1 METTIKNMNHF
12 IDTEP
17 IWIFTTDFDMKS
29 QIENTLNREIS
40 KVDTVHEL
48 VAEIENFIAKVD
60 NEDSLKGSMIF
71 TEFIPKD
78 IKSRLDDLGRLL
90 NFGEVKQYE
99 IGINVEKNT
108 PLFEGSLRFAYLEDF
123 IKFARKAQRNTRVEM
138 IDDKSPDKEIIVK
151 LKNDIVNLEENLK
164 SKEDELIKQREQHKD
179 LNSEYN
185 SLQLKIS
192 QEIEPELKDKENEL
206 KEVQEKLAESNGKV
220 TEFNENVRSLKEKL
234 NEAHDEISGKKVDL
248 KGRNAIIDEKKERI
262 FILEADLEELKE
274 RLKEKSNTIDNILS
288 NQVDSETYL
297 QLKNDIET
305 KDNRITKLTKE
316 NKVLQIN
323 NNKLQYE
330 YEDVQVQLENAM
342 KGNVSIQN
350 IGRTNHLP
358 QHRFN
363 RSTVVYIKTI
373 DALPYRTKLIYKTF
387 EKLCEQYTNQHQHNH
402 ILILKHSE
410 SIDDLRYPNVDLCAK
425 LEDVDT
431 TQKTFRLFPNTNMFV
446 GAEEFEENLGI
457 LLVIDYIQSNEYYIS
472 SAGRDTQLN
481 IVNHS
486 NDIERLNLIG
496 SPLSLDISGSLID
509 MTQNKKFNGT
519 TSELVRN
526 TLLEDRVNELYQII
540 DKKL

>member
-1 METTIKNMNHF
+1 METTIKNINHF
-12 IDTEP
+12 VDTEP
-17 IWIFTTDFDMKS
+17 IWIFTTDFDIKS
-29 QIENTLNREIS
+29 QIENTLNREIT
-40 KVDTVHEL
+40 KIDTLDDL
-48 VAEIENFIAKVD
+48 VLEIESFISIVD
-60 NEDSLKGSMIF
+60 NRDVIKGSMIF
-71 TEFIPKD
+71 TEYIPKD
-78 IKSRLDDLGRLL
+78 IRSKLDAVG
-90 NFGEVKQYE
+90 NIMTMGKVKHYE
-99 IGINVEKNT
+99 IGINVDTNT
-108 PLFEGSLRFAYLEDF
+108 PLFDGSLRFSKMEDF
-123 IKFARKAQRNTRVEM
+123 IDFARKAQRNTRVEM
-138 IDDKSPDKEIIVK
+138 INDESPDKEIIVK
-151 LKNDIVNLEENLK
+151 LKNDIINLEENLK
-164 SKEDELIKQREQHKD
+164 AKEEELIKHQEQHKN

-206 KEVQEKLAESNGKV
+206 KEVQEKLAESNGRV
-220 TEFNENVRSLKEKL
+220 TEFSENVKSLKDKL
-234 NEAHDEISGKKVDL
+234 NDAHDEISGLKVDL

-262 FILEADLEELKE
+262 FILEADLDELKE
-274 RLKEKSNTIDNILS
+274 RLKEKSTTIDNILS

-297 QLKNDIET
+297 QLKNEIEN
-305 KDNRITKLTKE
+305 KDNRITDLTKE
-316 NKVLQIN
+316 NKLLQIN

-330 YEDVQVQLENAM
+330 YEDIELQLDNAM

-350 IGRTNHLP
+350 TGRTNHLP
-358 QHRFN
+358 QHRFD
-363 RSTVVYIKTI
+363 RSTVVYIKVI

-410 SIDDLRYPNVDLCAK
+410 AIDDLRYPNIDLYAK

-431 TQKTFRLFPNTNMFV
+431 TQKTFRLFPNNNMFV

-457 LLVIDYIQSNEYYIS
+457 LFVIDYIQSNEYYIS

-509 MTQNKKFNGT
+509 MTHNEKFNGT
-519 TSELVRN
+519 TSSFVRD
-526 TLLEDRVNELYQII
+526 TLLNDRVKELYQAI